1 MGKGKGSPEYWVA
14 VIKPGR
20 ILFELE
26 GLDEAGAQAAFKTAS
41 HKLPVKT
48 KMVSRRELGHSL
60 KKDELKKLSKSELVV
75 KLNENQDALMNFRFQ
90 KVLQQLEKPQAIR
103 SVKREIAQ
111 IKTVIRELELGI
123 RGKEVK

>member
-1 MGKGKGSPEYWVA
+1 
-14 VIKPGR
+14 
-20 ILFELE
+20 
-26 GLDEAGAQAAFKTAS
+26 
-41 HKLPVKT
+41 
-48 KMVSRRELGHSL
+48 L
-60 KKDELKKLSKSELVV
+60 KKDELKKLSKSELDV
-75 KLNENQDALMNFRFQ
+75 KLNENQEALMNFRFQ

>member
-1 MGKGKGSPEYWVA
+1 M
-14 VIKPGR
+14 
-20 ILFELE
+20 
-26 GLDEAGAQAAFKTAS
+26 
-41 HKLPVKT
+41 
-48 KMVSRRELGHSL
+48 
-60 KKDELKKLSKSELVV
+60 KKDELKKLSKSELDV
-75 KLNENQDALMNFRFQ
+75 KLNENQEALMNFRFQ

>member
-1 MGKGKGSPEYWVA
+1 M
-14 VIKPGR
+14 
-20 ILFELE
+20 
-26 GLDEAGAQAAFKTAS
+26 
-41 HKLPVKT
+41 
-48 KMVSRRELGHSL
+48 

-103 SVKREIAQ
+103 SIKREIAQ